1 MLFYLAFTIG
11 LGLHFS
17 RESSESRVAAGE
29 TVILLHSL
37 STFRTGVSIAME
49 RGHQQN
55 DSLAD
60 GRNYLQLGHDLP
72 SFTPDA
78 IPPPPHTTNTVRYDE
93 YTRAP

>member
-60 GRNYLQLGHDLP
+60 GRNLP
-72 SFTPDA
+72 TTGTRSPLLHPRCD
-78 IPPPPHTTNTVRYDE
+78 PPPAAHHEHRKVR
-93 YTRAP
+93 